1 MSVQSFKKDL
11 WESAIL
17 ESFKG
22 ICVADAVT
30 VAPSRVDGVKAIFNT
45 VGITNGV
52 QDYEGSVEYEGI
64 DTAAIEL
71 LFDKKKYAAYKLEDV
86 DAVQLAGDVM
96 MPLANDIAYDLK
108 RTVDAAV
115 FAEAVSGVK
124 SGNKLTAVSI
134 ADAEDAY
141 DEIVDLGTI
150 LDKNDAPENDRF
162 VICRPEYANILAKD
176 KRVIDNANVLP
187 NGIVQ
192 GMDVNGMQIVKTT
205 ACPEGKVIVM
215 HKSAV
220 GYGKQLE
227 KMEALRLE
235 SSFSDA
241 IRILMAF
248 GVKTLRPDGIAVMEY
263 SIA

>member
-1 MSVQSFKKDL
+1 MSVESFKKNL

-17 ESFKG
+17 EAFKG

-45 VGITNGV
+45 VSIENGV
-52 QDYEGSVEYEGI
+52 QDYAGTVSYEGI
-64 DTAAIEL
+64 ETVAKEL
-71 LFDKKKYAAYKLEDV
+71 LFDKKKYFAYKLEDV
-86 DAVQLAGDVM
+86 DAIQLAGDVM
-96 MPLANDIAYDLK
+96 MPLANDMAYDLK
-108 RTVDAAV
+108 RIIDSAV
-115 FAEAVSGVK
+115 FTEAAEAAT
-124 SGNKLTAVSI
+124 NKFESEAI
-134 ADAEDAY
+134 AKASDAY
-141 DEIVDLGTI
+141 DNIVDLGTA
-150 LDKNDAPENDRF
+150 LDEKDVPENDRF

-176 KRVIDNANVLP
+176 TRVIDNANVLP

-205 ACPEGKVIVM
+205 ACPAGKIIVM

-227 KMEALRLE
+227 KLEALRLE

-241 IRILMAF
+241 VRGLLVF
-248 GVKTLRPDGIAVMEY
+248 GVEALRPDAIAVMDYTME
-263 SIA
+263 

>member
-1 MSVQSFKKDL
+1 MSVESFKKNL

-45 VGITNGV
+45 VSLATGV
-52 QDYEGSVEYEGI
+52 QDYVGSVSYEGI
-64 DTAAIEL
+64 DTVAKEIV
-71 LFDKKKYAAYKLEDV
+71 FNKKKYFAYKLEDV
-86 DAVQLAGDVM
+86 DAIQLAGDVM
-96 MPLANDIAYDLK
+96 MPLANDMAYDLK
-108 RTVDAAV
+108 RIVDGAV
-115 FAEAVSGVK
+115 FAEAVESAKNKFESETIDAVEK
-124 SGNKLTAVSI
+124 S
-134 ADAEDAY
+134 Y
-141 DEIVDLGTI
+141 DNIVDLGTA
-150 LDKNDAPENDRF
+150 LDEEDVPENDRF

-192 GMDVNGMQIVKTT
+192 GMDVNGMQVVKTT
-205 ACPEGKVIVM
+205 ACPKGKVIVM
-215 HKSAV
+215 HKSAI

-227 KMEALRLE
+227 KLEALRLE

-241 IRILMAF
+241 VRGLLVF
-248 GVKTLRPDGIAVMEY
+248 GVEALRPEAIATMDY
-263 SIA
+263 TIA